1 MEAVAH
7 GDDYT
12 QNLVLNSISRGESSA
27 YAGHCGGKDHI
38 ASNVQENGVIDVP
51 VVNAS
56 SIQIIEETDSVLNTT
71 KLQSLVGKDQER
83 MPTISAL
90 TYVAEGDYSID
101 YLDRM

>member
-56 SIQIIEETDSVLNTT
+56 SIQIIEVLNTT